1 MTRRQIRFE
10 HDGHRFEAVE
20 RIPAPGA
27 PDPQMIWDVRMDGDP
42 VLEFRGEYPYR
53 DDDIQKRVV
62 EWYAIQKPRQGL
74 GPAGAPPG

>member
-1 MTRRQIRFE
+1 MTQRRIRFE
-10 HDGHRFEAVE
+10 LDGHQFEAME
-20 RIPAPGA
+20 RVRDPAA
-27 PDPQMIWDVRMDGDP
+27 ADPSMTWEVRMDGAP

-62 EWYAIQKPRQGL
+62 EWYAIQKPRPGL